1 MNIWFH
7 LPVNQTFIKRE
18 EETCGKIISSRRKNA
33 KKALIPK
40 SVNVC
45 YPAKADIQ
53 SLFLVS
59 IKMSGLSCWY
69 HFQELRIDA
78 WPIDES
84 QKRKMALL
92 ELATCEISLEIDR
105 LRFEILKNTSE
116 DQLPKPYLHCAL
128 EDLTPDSDFL
138 LNLVH
143 FSGRG
148 CDFFYNDTAFYILPS
163 VPSINSMYWCLQH
176 LRSIQ
181 FDGEIKIRLDPLIYM
196 PIDEFLGSRSYA
208 MFVYGVPLD
217 WNEIEDIQDD
227 RHCQWMPDPGTIS
240 SSKVKFT
247 DLVWSPRHDGIHF
260 VCEEV
265 PQIKTHKSRGGR
277 YLHSIYNPKKKVFY
291 HTDGAIRIYDDN
303 DITLRHES
311 HVRNAGKIGKRIKI
325 FKIDGELER
334 NKWCDIVSS
343 FFVWNEDVKTY
354 FGGKKQSV

>member
-1 MNIWFH
+1 M
-7 LPVNQTFIKRE
+7 
-18 EETCGKIISSRRKNA
+18 A
-33 KKALIPK
+33 KKQEKIFVLVMGIIVILGLIY
-40 SVNVC
+40 VQ
-45 YPAKADIQ
+45 D
-53 SLFLVS
+53 
-59 IKMSGLSCWY
+59 
-69 HFQELRIDA
+69 
-78 WPIDES
+78 
-84 QKRKMALL
+84 
-92 ELATCEISLEIDR
+92 
-105 LRFEILKNTSE
+105 KNTLFNQFT
-116 DQLPKPYLHCAL
+116 DQFT
-128 EDLTPDSDFL
+128 DQ
-138 LNLVH
+138 
-143 FSGRG
+143 FS
-148 CDFFYNDTAFYILPS
+148 
-163 VPSINSMYWCLQH
+163 
-176 LRSIQ
+176 
-181 FDGEIKIRLDPLIYM
+181 
-196 PIDEFLGSRSYA
+196 
-208 MFVYGVPLD
+208 PLD